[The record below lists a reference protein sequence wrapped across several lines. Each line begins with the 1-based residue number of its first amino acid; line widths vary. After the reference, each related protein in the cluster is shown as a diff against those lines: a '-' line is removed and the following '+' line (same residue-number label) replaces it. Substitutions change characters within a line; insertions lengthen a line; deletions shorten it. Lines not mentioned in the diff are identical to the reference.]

1 MSKPMRRAAAVS
13 LVLAT
18 GLGLFAWL
26 APALAATACP
36 VCFGFDRLDGDVYI
50 DRRATDTQRESARTI
65 AATATRRIR
74 AFYGRQESD
83 PRLFL
88 CTTHE
93 CYDGFGGGSRGM
105 AVLDVALVLA
115 PLGFNAVIATHELS
129 HVELHRRLGRLD
141 TMRRAIPQWFDEG
154 VAAMVSQDP
163 RYPPAANDAE
173 CAEAMQG
180 ALPAA
185 RAAWIHG
192 GNHDALYA
200 KAAQRVGC
208 WMANRGGPKAVTNL
222 IEQVAAGARFEDAWR
237 ASALAPTAPTAR
249 R

>member
-1 MSKPMRRAAAVS
+1 MPKRRRRLALVS
-13 LVLAT
+13 LAVAA

-26 APALAATACP
+26 EPALAATACP
-36 VCFGFDRLDGDVYI
+36 ICYGFERLDDDVYI
-50 DRRATDTQRESARTI
+50 DRHATDTQRDSARAI
-65 AATATRRIR
+65 AATARQRIR

-88 CTTHE
+88 CTTHD

-105 AVLDVALVLA
+105 AILDVVLVLA

-129 HVELHRRLGRLD
+129 HIELHRRLGRID

-163 RYPPAANDAE
+163 RYPPAASDTE
-173 CAEAMQG
+173 CADAAQG

-185 RAAWIHG
+185 RAAWIHDV
-192 GNHDALYA
+192 NHDALYA
-200 KAAQRVGC
+200 KAARRVGC

-222 IEQVAAGARFEDAWR
+222 IEQVAAGTRFEDAWR
-237 ASALAPTAPTAR
+237 
-249 R
+249 